1 MKSLRRFLPFIL
13 LVLIVSWSMAF
24 PLATLSSQSSPLVS
38 QSRLQT
44 TSSPN
49 NNKNNGDNDN
59 NPESDY
65 LSASRL
71 DRNGID
77 KTLLPPAINLRK
89 ESILFGENPATRYD
103 SNSLRAWRATKR
115 YLPFVLTG
123 ARTPSTADEN
133 PIGGFYNMIFVRLPV
148 ICAGLVYTKNEI
160 SGHPL
165 VIDVGSGPT
174 EVSPLLVAT
183 VLFVILR

>member
-1 MKSLRRFLPFIL
+1 MISLQGFSAFIL
-13 LVLIVSWSMAF
+13 LVLIVPWSMAF
-24 PLATLSSQSSPLVS
+24 PFATLSSRSSCGLT
-38 QSRLQT
+38 RLQT

-49 NNKNNGDNDN
+49 NDNDN
-59 NPESDY
+59 TPETDY
-65 LSASRL
+65 SSASRL
-71 DRNGID
+71 DKNGID

-123 ARTPSTADEN
+123 ARTPFTADEN

-148 ICAGLVYTKNEI
+148 ICAGLVYAKNEI

>member
-1 MKSLRRFLPFIL
+1 MKSLRRFSPFIV
-13 LVLIVSWSMAF
+13 LVMTTPWCKAL
-24 PLATLSSQSSPLVS
+24 PLAQRLSRSPL
-38 QSRLQT
+38 RLSHLQAS
-44 TSSPN
+44 SSPN
-49 NNKNNGDNDN
+49 NNDSDNNSDNNNNN
-59 NPESDY
+59 NPEADY
-65 LSASRL
+65 ARL
-71 DRNGID
+71 DKNGID
-77 KTLLPPAINLRK
+77 KSLLPPAINLRK

-103 SNSLRAWRATKR
+103 SNLLRAWRATKR

-123 ARTPSTADEN
+123 ARTPCTADEN
-133 PIGGFYNMIFVRLPV
+133 PIGGFYNMIFVRFPV
-148 ICAGLVYTKNEI
+148 ICAGLVYTKNAL